1 MSTAAT
7 MGRFVEASPRLKAR
21 LAGVFYLLTG
31 LVAFDE
37 FFVLGRLVVH
47 DDPAATGANILAHQ
61 MLFRLGFAAEIIA
74 SACNI
79 PLAVIFFD
87 LFRVVS
93 RRVSLLVVFFML
105 MGTAIETVA
114 LLNRFAPLII
124 LKGGNYL
131 SAFTAEQLQ
140 GAAYTSLQ
148 LYEFGFT
155 IALVFFGFY
164 CLSLGYLVFRSA
176 FLPRIIGVLL
186 VGGLSYLTSNFA
198 NFLSPGVCGP
208 SVPVCSGLPRPRG
221 RIANTVASR
230 DGRER
235 SAMEGAGQGIG
246 ASIRR

>member
-1 MSTAAT
+1 
-7 MGRFVEASPRLKAR
+7 V
-21 LAGVFYLLTG
+21 
-31 LVAFDE
+31 
-37 FFVLGRLVVH
+37 
-47 DDPAATGANILAHQ
+47 
-61 MLFRLGFAAEIIA
+61 FRLGFAAEIIA

-186 VGGLSYLTSNFA
+186 AIGGLSYLISNFA
-198 NFLSPGVCGP
+198 NFVSPAFAAHLFPYILVFPGLGEGSLILWLS
-208 SVPVCSGLPRPRG
+208 
-221 RIANTVASR
+221 
-230 DGRER
+230 
-235 SAMEGAGQGIG
+235 
-246 ASIRR
+246 

>member
-1 MSTAAT
+1 
-7 MGRFVEASPRLKAR
+7 
-21 LAGVFYLLTG
+21 
-31 LVAFDE
+31 
-37 FFVLGRLVVH
+37 
-47 DDPAATGANILAHQ
+47 
-61 MLFRLGFAAEIIA
+61 
-74 SACNI
+74 
-79 PLAVIFFD
+79 LAVIFFD

-186 VGGLSYLTSNFA
+186 AIGGLSYLTSNFA
-198 NFLSPGVCGP
+198 NFLSPAFAAHLFPYILIFPGLGEGSLILWLLVMGVNAH
-208 SVPVCSGLPRPRG
+208 RW
-221 RIANTVASR
+221 
-230 DGRER
+230 RER
-235 SAMEGAGQGIG
+235 ARASGRPSADE
-246 ASIRR
+246 R